1 MPNKPRETSSP
12 VPGAVALVLLML
24 AFAFLP
30 EAEALLRYQR
40 EDIANGQLW
49 RVFSGHFVHLNL
61 VHALLNSA
69 GTLMLAVFLARDI
82 SARDWWMVT
91 LTAPLVISLGLWFR
105 QPELVAYVGFSG
117 VLHGLLYF
125 GVLRLMLVAPAWAGT
140 ILLLLVSRQVWE
152 QTSAYNPDY
161 LRTLIHGR
169 VMPDAHLF
177 GALTGLVLGAW
188 SLWRDR
194 ASLGKES
201 ASGYSSGTD
210 SRPDA

>member
-1 MPNKPRETSSP
+1 M
-12 VPGAVALVLLML
+12 ALVLLML